1 MKTDGSLE
9 RKSQKKVSAIP
20 RTKYDTDAQAKARA
34 MAALPPN
41 ISPNLP
47 YTGPPHSCTTAKVV
61 CRYPKNTGSTPSF
74 FVKYWKINQGGLYN
88 GIEIKYLINTF
99 KCFIL
104 LSSCCKS
111 KMQGHIEISVATMF
125 RLPSAK
131 DNRILVRHCET
142 VLWCNIVFCLTV
154 LLTQS
159 ESIQLFW

>member
-1 MKTDGSLE
+1 MACMKTDGSLE

-88 GIEIKYLINTF
+88 GIEIKYIINTF

-111 KMQGHIEISVATMF
+111 KMQGHMEISVATMF

-131 DNRILVRHCET
+131 DNHILVRHCET
-142 VLWCNIVFCLTV
+142 V
-154 LLTQS
+154 
-159 ESIQLFW
+159 